1 MDIINTICRSAG
13 IVELCFG
20 AFVASFF
27 ALPGLVLIL
36 LGVGFMF
43 VPAIRKQSKQQRFI
57 NKIKSEGYM

>member
-13 IVELCFG
+13 VAELGIG
-20 AFVASFF
+20 AFIAPFF
-27 ALPGLVLIL
+27 ALQGLIFIL

-43 VPAIRKQSKQQRFI
+43 IPSIRKQRKQQRFV